1 MRRKPKLTMV
11 PKVDDSESDLSEVE
25 DAESD
30 DEPVEGDEFDAA
42 LAAEMTEKA
51 DLAVEDNMVEDQPV
65 ENKTVDSE
73 VASGKADTKAM
84 GGRPKLESKQAPR
97 IKELLA
103 AAVSGLITSHECIH
117 TYDVVS

>member
-1 MRRKPKLTMV
+1 MV

-103 AAVSGLITSHECIH
+103 AAVSDFIH
-117 TYDVVS
+117 LENRTRTYKRFV